1 MISQTPS
8 SPGCRDG
15 VLKSAAGSLV
25 SNNGNMNETLI
36 PIKIGF
42 EIDQN
47 VSAAAFWLLHFV
59 KRAHS
64 VLILNKLSYLI
75 RSYYNILESLFLNKF
90 SQRQ

>member
-47 VSAAAFWLLHFV
+47 VLVTALC
-59 KRAHS
+59 
-64 VLILNKLSYLI
+64 
-75 RSYYNILESLFLNKF
+75 
-90 SQRQ
+90 